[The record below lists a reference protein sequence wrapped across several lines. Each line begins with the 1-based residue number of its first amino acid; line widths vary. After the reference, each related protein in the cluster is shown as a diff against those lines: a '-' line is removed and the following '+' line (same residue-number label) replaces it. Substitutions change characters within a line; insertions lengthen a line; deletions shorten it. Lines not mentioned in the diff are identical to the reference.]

1 MKILLATN
9 NAHKAG
15 EFRRM
20 FETSGLDA
28 ELITIKESGFSGEIV
43 ESAGTFEGNA
53 YIKAH
58 TLCEYSGLV
67 TIADD
72 SGLCVDALSGAP
84 GVYSSRFAGE
94 PCDDAAN
101 NARLLKE
108 LENVPDG
115 ARTARFVCVICVVRP
130 DGKTLYLRGETE
142 GIITRAPRGAGRFG
156 YDPLFFYPPAGKT
169 FAEMDGAEK
178 DAVSHRGKAM
188 KLLAE
193 ETGFFRA

>member
-1 MKILLATN
+1 
-9 NAHKAG
+9 
-15 EFRRM
+15 M

-142 GIITRAPRGAGRFG
+142 GIIARAPRGAGRFG